1 MRDEIKNNK
10 LQLLGRLFSGLM
22 HELRNPLSVIKLNLD
37 LLPSEEEKID
47 IEEMSE
53 IAKNSKEALSIIEN
67 LISRTMEF
75 VRGNEDEFEICTVNS
90 IVKTSFEFM
99 KHQAKKLG
107 IKFRID
113 VNNANDKIL
122 ANRSQMIQVMMNLI
136 SNSFDAIAENPEV
149 ILKSYSQEGNVFF
162 EIIDNG
168 DGIKKENLD
177 KIFDE
182 FYTTKENGV
191 GIGLFVTK
199 KILDNHNASLSVE
212 SSEGVGTKFRI
223 KLKNAKEQT
232 I

>member
-1 MRDEIKNNK
+1 MRNEIKNNK

-22 HELRNPLSVIKLNLD
+22 HEIRNPLSVIKLNLD
-37 LLPSEEEKID
+37 LLPSGEEEFD
-47 IEEMSE
+47 LEEMDD

-90 IVKTSFEFM
+90 IVETSFEFM
-99 KHQAKKLG
+99 KHQARKLG
-107 IKFRID
+107 IKFKID
-113 VNNANDKIL
+113 VNNGDDKIV
-122 ANRSQMIQVMMNLI
+122 ANRSQMVQVMMNLI
-136 SNSFDAIAENPEV
+136 SNSFDAVNENPEV
-149 ILKSYSQEGNVFF
+149 ILKSYSEDGSVYF

-168 DGIKKENLD
+168 GGIKKENLN

-199 KILDNHNASLSVE
+199 KILDSHNASLSVE

-223 KLKNAKEQT
+223 KLKNAKEKVL
-232 I
+232 